1 MESKAI
7 LKRIVSQL
15 ANGTI
20 GGMMI
25 GIGGCVSLSCDNK
38 YIGSLLFSL
47 GLFAIVQF
55 GFGLYTG
62 KVGYIPLRKP
72 VYLLECLFT
81 ILGNALGT
89 FLDAFLLQQ
98 TRVFPTLSE
107 KAMANVNAKLSDG
120 YLSMFVLAV
129 FCGMLM
135 FLAVDNARISRADGG
150 HIEKTVGVIFCVM
163 VFILCGFNH
172 CIADMFY
179 LFLTGR
185 IVDAGIYLPLV
196 ILGNSVGGMLIPLLK
211 MLTDKPF
218 ERER

>member
-1 MESKAI
+1 MNEKIKTAAFQF
-7 LKRIVSQL
+7 V
-15 ANGTI
+15 NGAI

-55 GFGLYTG
+55 GFGLFTG
-62 KVGYIPLRKP
+62 KVGYIPLRRP
-72 VYLLECLFT
+72 FYLLECLFT
-81 ILGNALGT
+81 LLGNAFGT
-89 FLDAFLLQQ
+89 FADAFLLSH
-98 TRVFPTLSE
+98 TRIGAAITE
-107 KAMANVNAKLSDG
+107 KALTSVDAKLADAP
-120 YLSMFVLAV
+120 LSAFILAI

-135 FLAVDNARISRADGG
+135 FMAVENARISRADGG
-150 HIEKTVGVIFCVM
+150 HIEKTVGIMMCVM

-185 IVDAGIYLPLV
+185 IVNAEIYLSVV
-196 ILGNSVGGMLIPLLK
+196 IAGNAVGGMLLPLLK

-218 ERER
+218 PKEK

>member
-1 MESKAI
+1 MESKAT

-98 TRVFPTLSE
+98 TRVFPALNE
-107 KAMANVNAKLSDG
+107 KAMASVNAKLSDG
-120 YLSMFVLAV
+120 YLSMFVLAI

-185 IVDAGIYLPLV
+185 IVDAGVYLPLV